1 MVPGKIIVT
10 GMIALALFG
19 GCSKK
24 KSSDREFASSART
37 ASSQTPSAS
46 QDIFD
51 EFYKED
57 TSTSVKSAPVSQ
69 TEPPVKSK
77 SGSPS
82 FVENGRYVVQVSTL
96 PSRSLAEATSTKLSA
111 KGYPA
116 YIAEVNNPTP
126 SLSGTYYRVRIGG
139 FSGISSA
146 RAFGTDF
153 LVPDGYDF
161 WVDNRSNDNVGIEGS
176 GMGSGGSYYSNEPA
190 SESYFQST
198 TEPAPAQTDPA
209 EQSAAQVHNE
219 PASPPSQ
226 AAPPATTS
234 PAPTVEATPAPATTN
249 PAANS
254 IQTDE
259 WGSSSDW

>member
-24 KSSDREFASSART
+24 KSGDREFASSART
-37 ASSQTPSAS
+37 ATSQTPSAS

-57 TSTSVKSAPVSQ
+57 TSTSVKNAPVSQ
-69 TEPPVKSK
+69 PEPPVKSI

-82 FVENGRYVVQVSTL
+82 FVENGRSVVQVSTL
-96 PSRSLAEATSTKLSA
+96 PSRSLAEATSAKLSA
-111 KGYPA
+111 KGDPT

-139 FSGISSA
+139 FSSISSA

-176 GMGSGGSYYSNEPA
+176 GLGSGGSYYTNEPA
-190 SESYFQST
+190 SEGYFQST
-198 TEPAPAQTDPA
+198 TDPAPAQTAPA
-209 EQSAAQVHNE
+209 AQTAAQVRSE
-219 PASPPSQ
+219 PPPPPPQ
-226 AAPPATTS
+226 AAPAATTV
-234 PAPTVEATPAPATTN
+234 APVEAAPAPA
-249 PAANS
+249 AANPSAGS